1 MNGQGTS
8 CPLQCSCGETGFTF
22 IFESDAGDEPRW
34 RTPSPSCRSRR
45 CQREGS
51 EGSGSWGS
59 GRVPDRKQPG
69 ALGVSELFK
78 NKRNPLPALR
88 RDKFSFQKLLFGMF
102 NVFHQNHKA
111 LLFSSHFCD
120 VFNG

>member
-1 MNGQGTS
+1 MQVTS
-8 CPLQCSCGETGFTF
+8 
-22 IFESDAGDEPRW
+22 SDGGPQVHPAGHS
-34 RTPSPSCRSRR
+34 TASG
-45 CQREGS
+45 EGS
-51 EGSGSWGS
+51 EGSGSRGS
-59 GRVPDRKQPG
+59 GCVPDCKQPG

-111 LLFSSHFCD
+111 VLFSSHFCD